1 MCRHEPDGHG
11 VRLALDAGRNEPAC
25 EYRFDVLRRPLRNF
39 AAVFSL
45 AGLLL
50 AIFDASHHRLRVLPA
65 DASPLGVLLGAFVLG
80 VGLSLVEEKLR
91 RRRRG

>member
-1 MCRHEPDGHG
+1 VKRIA
-11 VRLALDAGRNEPAC
+11 LARAQKE
-25 EYRFDVLRRPLRNF
+25 
-39 AAVFSL
+39 VFSL

-50 AIFDASHHRLRVLPA
+50 AIFDASHQRLHVLPA

-80 VGLSLVEEKLR
+80 VALSLVEEKLR